1 MDSSLD
7 PTISILIAD
16 DHPVMR
22 LGISHLI
29 QTQPGMEVVGAVG
42 DGAEALELIARL
54 KPQLLILDVDMP
66 EMNGL
71 QLIQQLRSEQ
81 SDMKIIIFTAH
92 HDEQIF
98 NAAASAGIPGFISKE
113 NVFTDL
119 VEGIHQVMAGQNYF
133 SPVFSHYLLSR
144 GQANG
149 DRQRQLTEKEAVEH
163 LLTPVERRVIRLVAE
178 SKTSQDIAELL
189 FISGKTVENHRTNI
203 CRKLNLR
210 GKNSLLKFALE
221 NKHLWSERK

>member
-7 PTISILIAD
+7 PIISILIAD

-22 LGISHLI
+22 LGLNHLI
-29 QTQPGMEVVGAVG
+29 QSQPGMEVVGAVG
-42 DGAEALELIARL
+42 DGAEALQLIAQL

-66 EMNGL
+66 GMNGL
-71 QLIQQLRSEQ
+71 QLMQQLHSAQ
-81 SDMKIIIFTAH
+81 ADLKIIIFTAH
-92 HDEQIF
+92 HDKQIF
-98 NAAASAGIPGFISKE
+98 DAAISAGIPGFISKE

-119 VEGIHQVMAGQNYF
+119 VEGIRQVMAGQNYF
-133 SPVFSHYLLSR
+133 SPVFSNYLLSR
-144 GQANG
+144 IQSND
-149 DRQRQLTEKEAVEH
+149 DRQHQLTEKESVEH
-163 LLTPVERRVIRLVAE
+163 LLTLMERRVIRLIAE

-221 NKHLWSERK
+221 NKHLWNERK

>member
-7 PTISILIAD
+7 PIISILIAD

-22 LGISHLI
+22 LGLNHLI
-29 QTQPGMEVVGAVG
+29 QSQPGMEVVGAVG
-42 DGAEALELIARL
+42 DGAEALQLIAQL

-66 EMNGL
+66 GMNGL
-71 QLIQQLRSEQ
+71 QLMQQLHSAQ
-81 SDMKIIIFTAH
+81 ADLKIIIFTAH
-92 HDEQIF
+92 HDKQIF
-98 NAAASAGIPGFISKE
+98 DAAISAGIPGFISKE

-119 VEGIHQVMAGQNYF
+119 VEGIRQVMAGQNYF
-133 SPVFSHYLLSR
+133 SPVFSNYLLSR
-144 GQANG
+144 IQSND
-149 DRQRQLTEKEAVEH
+149 DRQHQLTEKESVEH
-163 LLTPVERRVIRLVAE
+163 LLTLMERRVIRMVAE

-221 NKHLWSERK
+221 NKHLWNERK